1 MIKSIVVY
9 SFRIYYFIN
18 RWITTKI
25 NKLRLKANSVELG
38 DSVMINGILHIV
50 NKGEIKIGNGVK
62 INSSLR
68 YNPISHH
75 PCSFYTSENAV
86 IEIGD
91 KSGLSGC
98 TLYSVK
104 KIHIGKR
111 VLIGAGVN
119 IYDTDFHSLLVDERL
134 NGDSNIKSS
143 PVYIYDDCFIG
154 ANVTILKGVTIGAGS
169 VVAACSVVTK
179 NIGENELWA
188 GNPARYIRDT
198 IYGE

>member
-1 MIKSIVVY
+1 MIKLIAAY
-9 SFRIYYFIN
+9 SFRIYCFIN
-18 RWITTKI
+18 RWVTTKI
-25 NKLRLKANSVELG
+25 NKLKLKANSVELG
-38 DSVMINGILHIV
+38 DCVIINGALHIV
-50 NKGEIKIGNGVK
+50 NKGRIKIGNGVK
-62 INSSLR
+62 INSSLH

-75 PCSFYTSENAV
+75 QCSFYTSENAM

-98 TLYSVK
+98 TLYSVQ
-104 KIHIGKR
+104 KIYIGKR

-143 PVYIYDDCFIG
+143 PVYISDDCFIG
-154 ANVTILKGVTIGAGS
+154 SNVTILKGVTIGAGS

>member
-75 PCSFYTSENAV
+75 PCYLR
-86 IEIGD
+86 I
-91 KSGLSGC
+91 
-98 TLYSVK
+98 
-104 KIHIGKR
+104 
-111 VLIGAGVN
+111 
-119 IYDTDFHSLLVDERL
+119 
-134 NGDSNIKSS
+134 
-143 PVYIYDDCFIG
+143 
-154 ANVTILKGVTIGAGS
+154 
-169 VVAACSVVTK
+169 
-179 NIGENELWA
+179 
-188 GNPARYIRDT
+188 
-198 IYGE
+198 